1 MKKQKIN
8 WIELVLQLFVVF
20 VGVTLGFLVNDWAT
34 KRNNENLETL
44 HLTTLAKEI
53 NANYYVFEGKF
64 EEDSIWLEKAKNI
77 IELVEDD
84 KIRPL
89 DSLDIILELIS
100 DAEKSI
106 IRINALQTLLNTG
119 DINLIKN
126 TKLKYD
132 LNYYHSMSIGKVTMI
147 ESSLFDFS
155 TSETV
160 ELKMKYYFEKK
171 DKAFIKEA
179 LGILTVIYDYKQ
191 SLVPYYKSA
200 KADSEYL
207 LHAIDENSP
216 HLDMK
221 FIETN
226 TTY

>member
-20 VGVTLGFLVNDWAT
+20 VGVTLGFFVNDWAT
-34 KRNNENLETL
+34 KRNNTNLETL

-53 NANYYVFEGKF
+53 NANYYVFESKF
-64 EEDSIWLEKAKNI
+64 EEDSIWLEKAKNVI
-77 IELVEDD
+77 MLVDDD
-84 KIRPL
+84 KISPM
-89 DSLDIILELIS
+89 DSLDLVLELIS

-119 DINLIKN
+119 DINLLKSP
-126 TKLKYD
+126 KLKYD
-132 LNYYHSMSIGKVTMI
+132 LNYYHSMSIGKVTML
-147 ESSLFDFS
+147 ESSLYDFS
-155 TSETV
+155 TSKTV
-160 ELKMKYYFEKK
+160 ELKMEYYFEKK
-171 DKAFIKEA
+171 DKTFAKKA

-200 KADSEYL
+200 KVDSEYI

-221 FIETN
+221 FIEKN